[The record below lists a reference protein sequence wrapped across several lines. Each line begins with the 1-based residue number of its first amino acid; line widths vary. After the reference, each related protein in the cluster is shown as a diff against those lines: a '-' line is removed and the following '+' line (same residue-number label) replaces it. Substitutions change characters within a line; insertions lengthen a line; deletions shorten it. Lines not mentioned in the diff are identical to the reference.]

1 MSMLTLRVVPIGPMS
16 DRAVP
21 RIGPLT
27 RGLPLA
33 MTLVRV
39 PMVLGI
45 VLAYLAGAPWTAVGL
60 LALFIVVDILDGDV
74 ARALNAET
82 SVRRLLDGTLD
93 RLSVH
98 AVCAVVSLSVEGMW
112 PLWVFMIVRDLAQAG
127 IGGRVLA
134 RARVVAAG
142 APWHRSYTLS
152 IALWGAL
159 VMLTDTAV
167 WPLAILVVATGI
179 ATLADYTVQTRKISA
194 GHRDAGAGGTAYVH
208 RR

>member
-1 MSMLTLRVVPIGPMS
+1 MVSIAPYGVGHVGGGMFMGNSPERRNDPGGPFMSMLTLRVVPIGPMS

-93 RLSVH
+93 
-98 AVCAVVSLSVEGMW
+98 A
-112 PLWVFMIVRDLAQAG
+112 
-127 IGGRVLA
+127 
-134 RARVVAAG
+134 
-142 APWHRSYTLS
+142 
-152 IALWGAL
+152 
-159 VMLTDTAV
+159 
-167 WPLAILVVATGI
+167 
-179 ATLADYTVQTRKISA
+179 SA
-194 GHRDAGAGGTAYVH
+194 GVTPASSNRPAAA
-208 RR
+208 